1 MVRSTLR
8 KSFLK
13 YPTNKNNKLQQ
24 GKESLCQPTK
34 KNEKNNYFENIDTKN
49 TSHSKVFWK
58 TVKQLLSNKCRIPG
72 NISIVKGNH
81 IISDNP
87 NIADVFN

>member
-34 KNEKNNYFENIDTKN
+34 KNEKRTILKIFTLKIPA
-49 TSHSKVFWK
+49 
-58 TVKQLLSNKCRIPG
+58 TVKSFGKLW
-72 NISIVKGNH
+72 NH
-81 IISDNP
+81 YFLINAEFQEIYQ
-87 NIADVFN
+87 

>member
-1 MVRSTLR
+1 M
-8 KSFLK
+8 
-13 YPTNKNNKLQQ
+13 QQ

-49 TSHSKVFWK
+49 TSDSKVFWK
-58 TVKQLLSNKCRIPG
+58 TVKPLLSNKYRVPG
-72 NISIVKGNH
+72 NIPIVKGNC